1 MKNSYYSMLN
11 KLIRQMK
18 TDGKFIIKKSELT
31 NLLDFSEENRED
43 LETMCANAMAS
54 VAFYQNNYRATQ
66 KGRGIFVDTDAIKNK
81 QTMQMLIKNSELDV
95 ESRLAVAQKL
105 TKMAQNLPDAD
116 VTQMAFTNMDDDG
129 NIMFYE
135 EMTDA
140 EFIEMLEELQ
150 DNVKKVVE

>member
-11 KLIRQMK
+11 KVIRQMK
-18 TDGKFIIKKSELT
+18 TDGKFIIKKSDLT
-31 NLLDFSEENRED
+31 KYLDFREEERED

-81 QTMQMLIKNSELDV
+81 QTMQMLVNNSELDV

-116 VTQMAFTNMDDDG
+116 MYQMAFTNMDDDG

-135 EMTDA
+135 EMSDA
-140 EFIEMLEELQ
+140 EFIEMLENLQ
-150 DNVKKVVE
+150 NSVRTVGE